1 MKTIFAAAVA
11 VVIFL
16 FILAMPKE
24 EPKPVDVPYP
34 QFDSVLVQ
42 NYCNAVADM
51 KLSKSWDEKCGKI
64 GKEYHCALSDS
75 DARLQ
80 FDGWRRTVSECETR
94 IVK

>member
-1 MKTIFAAAVA
+1 MKIIFAAAVA

-24 EPKPVDVPYP
+24 EPKLVDVQYP

-51 KLSKSWDEKCGKI
+51 KLSKSWDAKCDTI

-75 DARLQ
+75 DAGRQ
-80 FDGWRRTVSECETR
+80 FDSWRRTVAECESR
-94 IVK
+94 L